1 MTRHRKDRIW
11 LALTPGK
18 LAQTL
23 VSVLESEAGDRVTAG
38 PDMPAGS
45 EIGIVVA
52 DQEHAHAIALAHG
65 KAADSFQSVLI
76 TPRPDAAGEADFILT
91 PDVDPA
97 TLVAIVR
104 IARDFQEEVAGLR
117 SDVASR
123 RSAVGTIM
131 SGQFEFRTLEEARN
145 LATMLALACP
155 NSDLVAVGLQELLV
169 NAVEH
174 GNLEIGAQ
182 EKQDL
187 LLTGEWRAEVE
198 KRLADPRYAHRRVIV
213 NFKRGRRMISLTIQD
228 DGEGFDHSALDAEEG
243 ATTGYRGRGVALARS
258 LSFASV
264 TYLGSGNLVEAT
276 ILLDGQTA
284 QA

>member
-1 MTRHRKDRIW
+1 MNRRKKDRIW
-11 LALTPGK
+11 LALAPGP
-18 LAQTL
+18 LTAALTEA
-23 VSVLESEAGDRVTAG
+23 LELEAGDRLMVG
-38 PDMPAGS
+38 PDMPVAG

-52 DQEHAHAIALAHG
+52 DQSHAHAIALAR
-65 KAADSFQSVLI
+65 ARASDAFQSVLLSS
-76 TPRPDAAGEADFILT
+76 RPAEAEPADYVLT

-104 IARDFQEEVAGLR
+104 IARDFQEEVATLR
-117 SDVASR
+117 ADVASR

-131 SGQFEFRTLEEARN
+131 SGQFEFRTLDEARN

-182 EKQDL
+182 EKQAL
-187 LLTGEWRAEVE
+187 LLSGQWRAEVE
-198 KRLADPRYAHRRVIV
+198 KRLQDPRYSGRRVIV
-213 NFKRGRRMISLTIQD
+213 NFKRGQRMISLTVQD
-228 DGEGFDHSALDAEEG
+228 DGEGFDHAALDKDDG
-243 ATTGYRGRGVALARS
+243 TGTGYRGRGIALARS

-276 ILLDGQTA
+276 LLLEPA
-284 QA
+284 AA

>member
-1 MTRHRKDRIW
+1 MTRRKKDRIW
-11 LALTPGK
+11 LALGPGP
-18 LAQTL
+18 LTRALTEA
-23 VSVLESEAGDRVTAG
+23 LELEAGDRLAIG
-38 PDMPAGS
+38 PDMPVVG

-52 DQEHAHAIALAHG
+52 DQAHAHAIALAR
-65 KAADSFQSVLI
+65 ARASDAFQSVLLSS
-76 TPRPDAAGEADFILT
+76 RPDEAEPADYVLT

-104 IARDFQEEVAGLR
+104 IARDFQEEVATLR
-117 SDVASR
+117 ADVASR
-123 RSAVGTIM
+123 RSAVGMIM
-131 SGQFEFRTLEEARN
+131 SGQFEFRTLDEARN

-182 EKQDL
+182 EKQAL
-187 LLTGEWRAEVE
+187 LLSGQWRAEIE
-198 KRLADPRYAHRRVIV
+198 KRLQDPRYSGRRVIV
-213 NFKRGRRMISLTIQD
+213 DFKRGRRMISLTVQD
-228 DGEGFDHSALDAEEG
+228 DGAGFDHAALDQEDG
-243 ATTGYRGRGVALARS
+243 TGTGYRGRGIALARS

-276 ILLDGQTA
+276 LLLEPDA
-284 QA
+284 A

>member
-1 MTRHRKDRIW
+1 MRARKKDRIW
-11 LALTPGK
+11 LALAPGPVTDT
-18 LAQTL
+18 LAEVL
-23 VSVLESEAGDRVTAG
+23 VAEAGDRVVVG
-38 PDMPAGS
+38 PDLPAEG

-52 DQEHAHAIALAHG
+52 DQAHVRAIALAQG
-65 KAADSFQSVLI
+65 RASDAFQSVLLSHG
-76 TPRPDAAGEADFILT
+76 TDETVQADFVLP
-91 PDVDPA
+91 PDSDPA

-104 IARDFQEEVAGLR
+104 IARDFQEEVANLR
-117 SDVASR
+117 ADVASR

-131 SGQFEFRTLEEARN
+131 SGQFEFRTLDEARN

-187 LLTGEWRAEVE
+187 LLSGQWRAEIE
-198 KRLADPRYAHRRVIV
+198 KRLLDPRYAARRVIV
-213 NFKRGRRMISLTIQD
+213 NFTRGRRMISLTIQD
-228 DGEGFDHSALDAEEG
+228 DGSGFDHAALEG
-243 ATTGYRGRGVALARS
+243 EDGTGTGYRGRGIAMARS

-264 TYLGSGNLVEAT
+264 TYMGSGNLVEAT
-276 ILLDGQTA
+276 VLLDPA
-284 QA
+284 AA